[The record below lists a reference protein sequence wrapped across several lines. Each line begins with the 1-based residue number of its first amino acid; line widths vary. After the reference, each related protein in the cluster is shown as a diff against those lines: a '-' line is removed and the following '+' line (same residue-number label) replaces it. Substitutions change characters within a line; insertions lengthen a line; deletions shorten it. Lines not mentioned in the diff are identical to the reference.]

1 MNTSTLLPGM
11 DAEQVAVA
19 TTAAALNVAGS
30 PRLRRVDREQILL
43 EPCEFDRLVADD
55 HEVRTIWAV
64 AEQMDLSAFY
74 GEIQARGSSP
84 GRASTDPRILIALW
98 LYATKNGVGSGRELD
113 RLCREHTAYRWLRGG
128 VALNYH
134 TLNDFRVSHGDK
146 LDQLFTNLLSCL
158 VHQGIVTV
166 DRIAQDGTRVRAS
179 AGSSSFRRR
188 ETLETLQKKMRAHVE
203 AVRKRLDDPARDGSA
218 DGSKQR
224 RAAQERAARERLER
238 VDGALKELARLE
250 EAKAKQKAK
259 PSKKS
264 PPRASI
270 TDPEARTMKMPGGGY
285 GPGYN
290 MQFAG
295 DVESRAIVGVD
306 VTNAG
311 SDVHESEPMRHQ
323 VEERTG
329 KTVNEHLIDGG
340 YVGLNSIERAAGDG
354 VIVYA
359 PVPKAK
365 KKGRDA
371 YAPRAGDGP
380 GVVAW
385 RRRMATDEAKT
396 IYRQRCSTSETINGD
411 LKAWRGMRRLR
422 VRGLVKARCI
432 ALWCAL
438 TYNILHFASAL
449 TG

>member
-1 MNTSTLLPGM
+1 M
-11 DAEQVAVA
+11 DAAQAELAS
-19 TTAAALNVAGS
+19 TADSASEVGS
-30 PRLRRVDREQILL
+30 PRLRRADREQVLL
-43 EPCEFDRLVADD
+43 EPCEFDRLVSQD
-55 HEVRTIWAV
+55 HEVRTVWAV
-64 AEQMDLSAFY
+64 VERMDLSAFY
-74 GEIQARGSSP
+74 AEIQACGSSP
-84 GRASTDPRILIALW
+84 GRSATDPRILIALW
-98 LYATKNGVGSGRELD
+98 LYATKSGVGSGRELD
-113 RLCREHTAYRWLRGG
+113 RLCREHSAYRWLRGG
-128 VALNYH
+128 VPLNYH
-134 TLNDFRVSHGDK
+134 TLNDFRVAHGDK
-146 LDQLFTNLLSCL
+146 LDQLFTDVLSCL
-158 VHQGIVTV
+158 VHQGVVKV
-166 DRIAQDGTRVRAS
+166 DRVAQDGTRVHAS

-188 ETLETLQKKMRAHVE
+188 ETLEALQKKMREHV
-203 AVRKRLDDPARDGSA
+203 ATVRRRLDDPAG

-224 RAAQERAARERLER
+224 RAARQRAARERLAR
-238 VDGALKELARLE
+238 VDEALKELAKLE

-264 PPRASI
+264 PARAST

-306 VTNAG
+306 VTNSG
-311 SDVHESEPMRHQ
+311 SDVHESEPMRRQ
-323 VEERTG
+323 IEERTG

-340 YVGLNSIERAAGDG
+340 YVGLNSIERAASDN
-354 VIVYA
+354 VVVYA

-365 KKGRDA
+365 KKDQDA
-371 YAPRAGDGP
+371 YAPRVGDGP
-380 GVVAW
+380 GVAAW
-385 RRRMATDEAKT
+385 RRRMATDEAKA

-411 LKAWRGMRRLR
+411 LKAWRGLRYLR
-422 VRGLVKARCI
+422 VRGLAKARCI